1 MPLGG
6 AALTATWTPRNYS
19 ITFDSAGGDPVS
31 SITAAYGEAVTA
43 PAAPTKEGYTFVGW
57 SPAFPATMP
66 LGGAALTARWEEN
79 VRLSIAYYDHGDH
92 WNAFYGNPSTYFSS
106 LTPALTGSTAD
117 FGDTLDTAIG
127 PMGMVDVN
135 RLSEYGF
142 RGFFSEPDAT
152 VGRFHGKYA
161 SDSTDHFWVRAS
173 GTISISTGGSYSF
186 GLAGDDFVALFI
198 DGVEVCRASW
208 GYESSGKI
216 SLSAGKHDIDIAFCE
231 LSGGQGFFVQW
242 KKPGD
247 TSWSPLPQSIL
258 SH

>member
-6 AALTATWTPRNYS
+6 AALTAQ
-19 ITFDSAGGDPVS
+19 
-31 SITAAYGEAVTA
+31 
-43 PAAPTKEGYTFVGW
+43 
-57 SPAFPATMP
+57 
-66 LGGAALTARWEEN
+66 WEEN

-92 WNAFYGNPSTYFSS
+92 WDAFYGNPSTYFSS

-117 FGDTLDTAIG
+117 FGDTLDSAITG
-127 PMGMVDVN
+127 INANDVD
-135 RLSEYGF
+135 RLTSQGF
-142 RGFFSEPDAT
+142 QDFFSTPGAT
-152 VGRFHGKYA
+152 AGRFHGKYA
-161 SDSTDHFWVRAS
+161 SDSTDYFWVWAS

-208 GYESSGKI
+208 GDESSGRV

-231 LSGGQGFFVQW
+231 LYGGQGFFVQW